1 MLCISKQR
9 EEFRIY
15 ILSWSCN
22 LDPSTNE
29 EENANQKSTN
39 EDNEWK
45 MKTANQGQRMKTT
58 NENENNKWKPTDED
72 NEWNIQ
78 IYQDEEQQMKTW
90 MKNLKIQ

>member
-1 MLCISKQR
+1 MLRISKQK
-9 EEFRIY
+9 EAFRIH
-15 ILSWSCN
+15 IPKLQ
-22 LDPSTNE
+22 PGPINE
-29 EENANQKSTN
+29 WRKKHQP

-45 MKTANQGQRMKTT
+45 MKTANEGQRMKTT
-58 NENENNKWKPTDED
+58 NENENNEWKPTDED